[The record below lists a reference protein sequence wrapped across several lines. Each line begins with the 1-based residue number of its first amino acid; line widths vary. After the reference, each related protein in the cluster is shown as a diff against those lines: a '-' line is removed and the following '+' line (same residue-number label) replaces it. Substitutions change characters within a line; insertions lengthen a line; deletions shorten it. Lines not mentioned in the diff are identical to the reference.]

1 MLVAD
6 WLWLPARR
14 WLRLALPLT
23 EQKTS
28 LRSAYGDD
36 ISFLGTGQDPLYTY
50 ASTRAF
56 PHTPVD
62 SLPDSRSPDV
72 RSDRYRLSSRSF
84 AVAVCRSLYKSLF

>member
-28 LRSAYGDD
+28 LRTEDSVLYHCVSCSTPYSAQNP
-36 ISFLGTGQDPLYTY
+36 T
-50 ASTRAF
+50 
-56 PHTPVD
+56 PHNNRIIRPVQ
-62 SLPDSRSPDV
+62 SEGLNRHAGARLPP
-72 RSDRYRLSSRSF
+72 
-84 AVAVCRSLYKSLF
+84 